1 MTSLCGPEVLG
12 ADPAKVQWT
21 VVRGDTA
28 TLRVQFLQEDEVTA
42 YDMTGWDVEAN
53 VYDYKN
59 DASDELEVTIGDG
72 YVDVVAPS
80 DITENWGDGF
90 GSVIGELYFD
100 VQVTLSDNTVWT
112 PITGTVKVLGDITG
126 SL

>member
-1 MTSLCGPEVLG
+1 M
-12 ADPAKVQWT
+12 QWT

-28 TLRVQFLQEDEVTA
+28 TLRVQFLQEDEATA
-42 YDMTGWDVEAN
+42 YDMTDWDVEAN

-59 DASDELEVTIGDG
+59 DISDELEVTVGDG
-72 YVDVVAPS
+72 YADIVAPS
-80 DITENWGDGF
+80 DITENWGEGF

-100 VQVTLSDNTVWT
+100 VQVTLSDDTVWT
-112 PITGTVKVLGDITG
+112 PIVGTIKVLGDITG